1 MEQRPLRLGD
11 IVDDYCPRERRLTN
25 HVIVAVVGDAIR
37 QTRCTTCDAEHVY
50 KDGKEPR
57 RKRKETPTEVVP
69 VPADAAPAQ
78 PAPPAQLVQP
88 RAAAAADA
96 AADPTDRQEPGP
108 PSEMHAN
115 GASEV
120 PEEDVWPTHRPL
132 IRATLPRTDADPP
145 IPRPIPE
152 FTMHQRAG
160 HSFRQSGGWSQ
171 YGGGGGNGNA
181 NGNMP
186 RHGGGGRS
194 GRPAPSQPGSNGH
207 AGGPGGP
214 GGGKPGRHRGG
225 RNRRS
230 R

>member
-1 MEQRPLRLGD
+1 
-11 IVDDYCPRERRLTN
+11 
-25 HVIVAVVGDAIR
+25 VIVAVVGDAIR

-57 RKRKETPTEVVP
+57 RKRKDTPTEVVP
-69 VPADAAPAQ
+69 VPAEAASAP
-78 PAPPAQLVQP
+78 PAPPAPAAQLVQP
-88 RAAAAADA
+88 RAAAAPDA
-96 AADPTDRQEPGP
+96 ADRTDRQEPAP
-108 PSEMHAN
+108 PPEMHAN
-115 GASEV
+115 GSNEV
-120 PEEDVWPTHRPL
+120 REEDVWPTHRPL

-186 RHGGGGRS
+186 RHGGGGGRS